1 RPLIAQQAL
10 HFAPPVAVQ
19 LLARLV
25 EVGLRGLTAR
35 EPPLGLK
42 PTHRG
47 VNLLPRLLGVP
58 RLIEEPLCLVP
69 GPSGHTRD
77 SARITSLPL
86 VPCNLGIGLTRR
98 FELPLGVFPLTLYDA
113 FEFALGVKDIKT
125 HRHCLPGN
133 GLGSLALR
141 ASGFIHQP
149 HPALKPL

>member
-1 RPLIAQQAL
+1 M
-10 HFAPPVAVQ
+10 H
-19 LLARLV
+19 
-25 EVGLRGLTAR
+25 
-35 EPPLGLK
+35 
-42 PTHRG
+42 
-47 VNLLPRLLGVP
+47 RLLGVH

-98 FELPLGVFPLTLYDA
+98 VELPLSLFPLTLYDA

-125 HRHCLPGN
+125 HRHGLPGN

-149 HPALKPL
+149 HPALKPLASIGDDMLQARPVGDHRAPTLPTAIRPP